1 MQKINKNET
10 KYRKIVKKQKGIT
23 LIALVITIIVLIIL
37 ASITIGAI
45 SGDNGIL
52 KNAGKAKED
61 TQTAEEKEAIEI
73 AYYSVIADKDVSSTD
88 LQIELGN
95 NGFNTTVTD
104 NEDGTLNIFF
114 EDTKNNYKIE
124 DGIVSETVLTKQ
136 NMNLKKGTIQT
147 IDIQTNKIIK
157 EEKVPILKTK
167 ASISNS
173 ATEVYFIDCGKNDP
187 QQYLKDTYGIEEAN
201 IQNIAYDD
209 NCLPVYKGNV
219 GTVYYI
225 VSQGNTYLNNE
236 ENGGGYR
243 LFGAQV
249 KLAAKKN
256 LKKIDLTNLNTKY
269 AVNMEEMFRFA
280 GCDAENTGE
289 YLEIIYGP
297 NFDTSNVETMG
308 YMYAQ
313 VGMKQ
318 IILPEK
324 FNTKNVNNMQN
335 MFFGQHIESPVEVID
350 LGENFDTSNVTNMGY
365 MFLACGTNSLETLN
379 LGGKFKIANGIN
391 IGFMFA
397 GCGTNT
403 LKEIIYEDTMEN
415 FRINCSKLIPLIN
428 DNEYTNG
435 KPVIKCTDGNY
446 EY

>member
-1 MQKINKNET
+1 M
-10 KYRKIVKKQKGIT
+10 
-23 LIALVITIIVLIIL
+23 
-37 ASITIGAI
+37 
-45 SGDNGIL
+45 
-52 KNAGKAKED
+52 
-61 TQTAEEKEAIEI
+61 
-73 AYYSVIADKDVSSTD
+73 
-88 LQIELGN
+88 
-95 NGFNTTVTD
+95 
-104 NEDGTLNIFF
+104 
-114 EDTKNNYKIE
+114 
-124 DGIVSETVLTKQ
+124 
-136 NMNLKKGTIQT
+136 
-147 IDIQTNKIIK
+147 
-157 EEKVPILKTK
+157 
-167 ASISNS
+167 
-173 ATEVYFIDCGKNDP
+173 
-187 QQYLKDTYGIEEAN
+187 
-201 IQNIAYDD
+201 
-209 NCLPVYKGNV
+209 
-219 GTVYYI
+219 
-225 VSQGNTYLNNE
+225 
-236 ENGGGYR
+236 
-243 LFGAQV
+243 FGAQV